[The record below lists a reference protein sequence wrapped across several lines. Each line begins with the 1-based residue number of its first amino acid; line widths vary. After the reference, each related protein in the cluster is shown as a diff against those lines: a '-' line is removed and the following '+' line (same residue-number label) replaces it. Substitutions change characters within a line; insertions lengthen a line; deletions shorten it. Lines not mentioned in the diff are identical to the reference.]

1 MSDNQPTDLP
11 VKVTLSELLNA
22 SEGVSEALA
31 EGAGGAEG
39 GMSPERLEQ
48 LRRSVDLKVD
58 AEGRWWHE
66 GEPFT
71 HPRLI
76 SYFNRQLGWR
86 GGEATLNIGGRWCYV
101 ACDVTPFLILK
112 LELDEDLGLFA
123 CLNTE
128 ERLPLKGLELQG
140 EVLFAQLK
148 EDRLARLSRHAQ
160 AQCATWLREAT
171 LTEPEASSGFA
182 LERAGRVWPI
192 RQGSEP
198 SRSATS

>member
-1 MSDNQPTDLP
+1 MSHHQPSDPP

-22 SEGVSEALA
+22 SEGLSEALD
-31 EGAGGAEG
+31 ERRTPPQGS
-39 GMSPERLEQ
+39 MSPERLEL

-66 GEPFT
+66 GERFT

-76 SYFNRQLGWR
+76 AYFNRQLGWHQ
-86 GGEATLNIGGRWCYV
+86 GEATLSIGERWCYV
-101 ACDVTPFLILK
+101 GCEVTPFLILK
-112 LELDEDLGLFA
+112 LELDEDAGLSA

-128 ERLPLKGLELQG
+128 ERLPLRSLELQG

-160 AQCATWLREAT
+160 AQCSTWLREAT
-171 LTEPEASSGFA
+171 LTEAEASSGFV
-182 LERAGRVWPI
+182 LEREGRVWPI
-192 RQGSEP
+192 RRPAERQ
-198 SRSATS
+198 R